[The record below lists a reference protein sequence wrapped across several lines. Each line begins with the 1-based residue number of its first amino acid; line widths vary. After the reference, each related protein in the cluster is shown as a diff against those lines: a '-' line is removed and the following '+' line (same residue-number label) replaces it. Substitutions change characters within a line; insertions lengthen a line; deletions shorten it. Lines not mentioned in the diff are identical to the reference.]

1 MFQTNIN
8 NISMIRP
15 VLNNTYAITGNTAIP
30 EICHIMSDKNSYKI
44 DFHYQLI
51 ITIIITRVWVDTL
64 GIMEPMM
71 VEISTSGFW
80 R

>member
-44 DFHYQLI
+44 DFH
-51 ITIIITRVWVDTL
+51 
-64 GIMEPMM
+64 
-71 VEISTSGFW
+71 
-80 R
+80 